1 MGTGDHAGSA
11 QVAQG
16 DVVSAD
22 EAQLMSLGQAG
33 AQEAGQE
40 AQLLIAPGVAADVVA
55 LHHGVQ
61 DHELLLG
68 IVGSHVL
75 QTGALAAAQTDDEVA
90 VAAVGVAGD
99 EPLILGVILGLG
111 IYPLDAH
118 GALGI
123 LHAVEQRVVK
133 GLVAQTAGGEHH
145 GDLGSG
151 AAGIAGIAGVTAGG
165 AGVVRGLAAG
175 RQGHHHAGRQQQG
188 QPLFHS
194 CKFHFGSSLH
204 TCTFRCEPP
213 FYRRQDQ

>member
-1 MGTGDHAGSA
+1 MSTDK
-11 QVAQG
+11 
-16 DVVSAD
+16 
-22 EAQLMSLGQAG
+22 AQLMGLGQAG

-40 AQLLIAPGVAADVVA
+40 AQLLIAPGIAADVVA

-99 EPLILGVILGLG
+99 ESLILGVILGLG
-111 IYPLDAH
+111 IHPLDAH

-145 GDLGSG
+145 G
-151 AAGIAGIAGVTAGG
+151 
-165 AGVVRGLAAG
+165 GLAAG